1 MRWALLGTPGDL
13 GRLYILSLLGGLAVI
28 RNQLT
33 PLENGPSLT
42 PESQA
47 LCCVPFEVG
56 MDQEGIDWTE
66 AQLAVNVKRSGK
78 WEEWII

>member
-13 GRLYILSLLGGLAVI
+13 GLLSLSSLLGGLVVF
-28 RNQLT
+28 RSQLT

-42 PESQA
+42 PESQV
-47 LCCVPFEVG
+47 LCDAPFEAG
-56 MDQEGIDWTE
+56 MDREGVAWTE

-78 WEEWII
+78 WEEWTI